1 LLLSGKE
8 ETTQVWYIYIFFS
21 KEMSLQDNTLSYKEF
36 ESMEMHKYLLLS
48 ELVGKKKEAGV
59 CFFFK
64 EDVFSLLELT

>member
-1 LLLSGKE
+1 
-8 ETTQVWYIYIFFS
+8 
-21 KEMSLQDNTLSYKEF
+21 MSLQDNTLSYKEF

-48 ELVGKKKEAGV
+48 ELVGKKKAASV